1 MKRTNTDISKRV
13 KRIDIAKYVSI
24 VPLSFWMIAFIAL
37 PLLYI
42 IFMSFLQRGEDG
54 GLVYSFTL
62 SNYTRMGN
70 PLYIKIFYDSLKI
83 AFITTLLTLI
93 FGYPFAYFATK
104 ISKRF
109 RILVLM
115 IIIIPFWT
123 NSLIRAYGWMVLLR
137 TEGLFNN
144 ILISLHLIKEP
155 LKMLYT
161 YGAVL
166 IGMVYTLFPFMV
178 LPLYNSIEK
187 LDKSYLEAAKDLG
200 ASRWKAFLTITI
212 PLTMPGIISGTILVF
227 IPSIGL
233 FYIPD
238 LMGGSKVIL
247 IGNLIKNQ
255 FLQSRDWPFGAA
267 LSIMMIF
274 ISLILIGVYIKIANN
289 KVDLEVF

>member
-1 MKRTNTDISKRV
+1 MKKHISKRS
-13 KRIDIAKYVSI
+13 IDISKYVSI
-24 VPLSFWMIAFIAL
+24 FPLSFWMVAFIAV
-37 PLLYI
+37 PLIYI
-42 IFMSFLQRGEDG
+42 IFVSFLQRDADG
-54 GLVYSFTL
+54 SLVYSLTID
-62 SNYTRMGN
+62 NYLRMKN
-70 PLYIKIFYDSLKI
+70 PLYLKIFFDSISI

-93 FGYPFAYFATK
+93 FGYPFAYFAAK
-104 ISKRF
+104 IPKKF

-137 TEGLFNN
+137 TEGFINY
-144 ILISLHLIKEP
+144 ILLTLGLIKEP

-166 IGMVYTLFPFMV
+166 VGMVYTLFPFMV

-187 LDKSYLEAAKDLG
+187 LDRSYLEAAKDLG
-200 ASRWKAFLTITI
+200 ANRWKAFFTVTV
-212 PLTMPGIISGTILVF
+212 PLTMPGIVSGTILVF

-238 LMGGSKVIL
+238 LMGGSKVML
-247 IGNLIKNQ
+247 IGNLIKDQ
-255 FLQSRDWPFGAA
+255 FLVSRDWPFGAA

-274 ISLILIGVYIKIANN
+274 ISLIFIGGYIKLVGKN
-289 KVDLEVF
+289 VDLEVF

>member
-1 MKRTNTDISKRV
+1 MKKDNNDISRPT
-13 KRIDIAKYVSI
+13 KRIDIAKFISI
-24 VPLSFWMIAFIAL
+24 VPLSFWMIIFIAL

-42 IFMSFLQRGEDG
+42 IAMSFMQRGTDG

-62 SNYTRMGN
+62 SNYTRMKN
-70 PLYIKIFYDSLKI
+70 PLYLKIFIDSLEI
-83 AFITTLLTLI
+83 ASVTTLLTLI
-93 FGYPFAYFATK
+93 FGYPFAYFASK
-104 ISKRF
+104 ISKRY

-137 TEGLFNN
+137 TDGLFNN
-144 ILISLHLIKEP
+144 ILMSLHLIKEP

-166 IGMVYTLFPFMV
+166 VGMVYTLFPFMV

-200 ASRWKAFLTITI
+200 ASRWTAFFTVTV
-212 PLTMPGIISGTILVF
+212 PLTMPGIVSGTILVF

-238 LMGGSKVIL
+238 LMGGSKVML

-255 FLQSRDWPFGAA
+255 FLVSRDWPFGAA
-267 LSIMMIF
+267 LSIMMIITALIF
-274 ISLILIGVYIKIANN
+274 IGSYIKIAN
-289 KVDLEVF
+289 KRVDMEVF